1 MAIFHFHNKNRKLS
15 KERFEEVYK
24 TYYSRLYYYCFQFI
38 ADEEVSKDLVNDVF
52 EKVWLQ
58 RDELKADTLSSYL
71 YTLIRNRCIDYM
83 RHRKIEQQFAEI
95 YDWITEDS
103 PDDLNLYEYR
113 MSCIEKIIDDLKEP
127 TKGIFM
133 KCYFGHKKYTEVAQE
148 YQISSSSGVKKHI
161 MRVLRLIR
169 NEFENNRE
177 DLS

>member
-113 MSCIEKIIDDLKEP
+113 MSCIP
-127 TKGIFM
+127 
-133 KCYFGHKKYTEVAQE
+133 
-148 YQISSSSGVKKHI
+148 
-161 MRVLRLIR
+161 
-169 NEFENNRE
+169 
-177 DLS
+177 

>member
-15 KERFEEVYK
+15 KEGFEEVYK

-52 EKVWLQ
+52 EKLWLQ

-83 RHRKIEQQFAEI
+83 RHKKIEQQFAEI

-113 MSCIEKIIDDLKEP
+113 MSCIEKIIDGLKEP
-127 TKGIFM
+127 TKSIFM
-133 KCYFGHKKYTEVAQE
+133 KSYFGHKKYTEVAQE
-148 YQISSSSGVKKHI
+148 YQISSSGVKKHI
-161 MRVLRLIR
+161 MKVLRLIR

-177 DLS
+177 NLS